1 MACGRRGILAVAF
14 FFVFACE
21 PFPMADGGFFH
32 LFVGPAVGMA
42 VWKKCFFASLFGDRH
57 DRKLGN
63 LLDGFPRNLYRCDGS
78 GFWFDGGLLIS
89 AFARHHSSIIRK
101 GHDLVDC
108 FEPGFGPCIFVCAY
122 FGFACGIC
130 HGHGDYSNQTIH
142 STKQE
147 WFLRISGQAEKVCPF
162 LFCGKKSGLG

>member
-1 MACGRRGILAVAF
+1 MACGRRGILAIAF

-21 PFPMADGGFFH
+21 PFPMADGVFYH
-32 LFVGPAVGMA
+32 LFVGSAVGMA

-57 DRKLGN
+57 DRQLGN
-63 LLDGFPRNLYRCDGS
+63 LLDGFPRDLYRCDGS
-78 GFWFDGGLLIS
+78 CFWLDGGLLIS
-89 AFARHHSSIIRK
+89 AFAWHHSSLIRK
-101 GHDLVDC
+101 SHDLVDC